1 MPVRGRFKMNPVK
14 NIPDYPGLL
23 TFFPSKSVI
32 DRGGFKETL
41 SSLVSQVDQQI
52 KEADQ
57 KAVDFAT
64 GKNYDLHEIMIASE
78 KADLSFKLLMQVRNK
93 LLEAYHEIMRMGF

>member
-1 MPVRGRFKMNPVK
+1 MNPIKSVS
-14 NIPDYPGLL
+14 DYPGLP
-23 TFFPSKSVI
+23 TSFPEKSANI
-32 DRGGFKETL
+32 NGKGFQETL
-41 SSLVSQVDQQI
+41 SSLVNQVDQQL

-64 GKNYDLHEIMIASE
+64 GKSYDLHEIMIASE
-78 KADLSFKLLMQVRNK
+78 KAGLSFKLLMQVRNK

>member
-1 MPVRGRFKMNPVK
+1 MNPIK
-14 NIPDYPGLL
+14 NISDYPGLP
-23 TFFPSKSVI
+23 TSFPAKSTTTN
-32 DRGGFKETL
+32 GGEFQETL
-41 SSLVSQVDQQI
+41 SSLVNQVDQQI

-64 GKNYDLHEIMIASE
+64 GKSYDLHEIMIASE

>member
-1 MPVRGRFKMNPVK
+1 MNPIK
-14 NIPDYPGLL
+14 NISDYPGLP
-23 TFFPSKSVI
+23 TSFPARSAGNKG
-32 DRGGFKETL
+32 GGFQETL
-41 SSLVSQVDQQI
+41 NSLVKQVDLQI

-93 LLEAYHEIMRMGF
+93 LLEAYQEIIRMGF